1 MVKNTPLTYIAWI
14 TTDHAMFKRTCNRLY
29 QFVPFREIV
38 GPTALRVVGLWRM
51 LYRGLLQDGFQPLGT
66 R

>member
-29 QFVPFREIV
+29 HDKDARRNLREEQM
-38 GPTALRVVGLWRM
+38 TW
-51 LYRGLLQDGFQPLGT
+51 GLLVTDGAIVNTFL
-66 R
+66 